1 MKLFIESIGS
11 LLLGALLMSPI
22 YAYAMGWI

>member
-1 MKLFIESIGS
+1 MKTLIESIACI
-11 LLLGALLMSPI
+11 LMGALLISPI

>member
-1 MKLFIESIGS
+1 MKTIIESIGCI
-11 LLLGALLMSPI
+11 LLGALLISPI

>member
-1 MKLFIESIGS
+1 MKSLIESIGCII
-11 LLLGALLMSPI
+11 LGITLMSPI